1 MKRMLLLILLSGVLA
16 GCNDPHDAKIPPLT
30 EFSTIKTQLEKLTP
44 EERDLLAGYMMRK
57 TVGAAFGEKS
67 PSEEGVTIGQAIEA
81 QKKWKA
87 EQGGS

>member
-57 TVGAAFGEKS
+57 TVGAVFGEKS